1 MHTDVET
8 KCAAKAARVRH
19 MSREDETSLLDLHV
33 NAEEI
38 CKNRQIG
45 VNMKEIMELVRYT
58 KISYLRKQIKCFI
71 WVLLNTLL
79 TLIYPSCI
87 SFVIDHGVEKRD
99 MSTVVNSVVILLLLG
114 LLIILTNYIQQLK
127 YTKLGREICEKLKNR
142 IFQKLCNTNYK
153 FWSKNRVGDILT
165 VINTDISSVE
175 KLFTTTIN
183 NAILN
188 SLYFLGIIIILFL
201 LNYVIGIWISILLI
215 GFMILQ
221 RKNGKKIKNGMT
233 ELRTKMGIFNS
244 NTQEMI
250 SNMPDIQLIY
260 PNNKL
265 QNTYYDQNHQTN
277 ILYFQQVKN
286 ILKAKNIGIG
296 FNTLSVFVALLVG
309 AAGVLNGTMS
319 VGNLFSVVIYVQQ
332 LYSPAIALGDAYNT
346 MKNTQPNIK
355 RILDLLENKDVIK
368 CGPLIPEKRLNGKI
382 SFKHVTFSY
391 GDSNRNI
398 FTDVNLDLEAGKVY
412 GIIGDNGKGKS
423 TFIRL
428 IAGLCIPDSG
438 TISIDDININTYD
451 IEYLRNHIGYLTQK
465 PLLLSGETV
474 IDYTQEKKIL
484 NKFYLKDDIKINDNG
499 MGISGGENQKLA
511 LVHLLNERTKDIFI
525 LDEPTA
531 SVDLKSEEVIC
542 NQIKDILRGKTVL
555 IITHRTNVLKIC
567 DEIIDFNK
575 IESYKNV
582 RIL

>member
-19 MSREDETSLLDLHV
+19 MSSEDETSLLDLHV

>member
-1 MHTDVET
+1 
-8 KCAAKAARVRH
+8 
-19 MSREDETSLLDLHV
+19 
-33 NAEEI
+33 
-38 CKNRQIG
+38 
-45 VNMKEIMELVRYT
+45 
-58 KISYLRKQIKCFI
+58 
-71 WVLLNTLL
+71 
-79 TLIYPSCI
+79 
-87 SFVIDHGVEKRD
+87 
-99 MSTVVNSVVILLLLG
+99 
-114 LLIILTNYIQQLK
+114 
-127 YTKLGREICEKLKNR
+127 
-142 IFQKLCNTNYK
+142 
-153 FWSKNRVGDILT
+153 
-165 VINTDISSVE
+165 
-175 KLFTTTIN
+175 
-183 NAILN
+183 
-188 SLYFLGIIIILFL
+188 
-201 LNYVIGIWISILLI
+201 
-215 GFMILQ
+215 MILQ

>member
-1 MHTDVET
+1 MHTDAET
-8 KCAAKAARVRH
+8 KCAAKAARVP
-19 MSREDETSLLDLHV
+19 DA

-45 VNMKEIMELVRYT
+45 VNMKEIMKIVRYT
-58 KISYLRKQIKCFI
+58 KISYLRKQIKCLI

-221 RKNGKKIKNGMT
+221 RKNGEKIKNGMT
-233 ELRTKMGIFNS
+233 ELRTKMGIFNA

-250 SNMPDIQLIY
+250 SNMPDIQLVY

-265 QNTYYDQNHQTN
+265 QNTYYDQNHKTN
-277 ILYFQQVKN
+277 ILYFRQVKN

-355 RILDLLENKDVIK
+355 RILDLLENKDVVK
-368 CGPLIPEKRLNGKI
+368 CGTLIPEKRLNGKI

-474 IDYTQEKKIL
+474 IDYTQEKEIL
-484 NKFYLKDDIKINDNG
+484 NKFYLKDDIKVNDNG

-511 LVHLLNERTKDIFI
+511 LAHLLNERTKDIFI

>member
-499 MGISGGENQKLA
+499 MEISGGENQKLA

>member
-451 IEYLRNHIGYLTQK
+451 IEYLRNLIGYLTQN

>member
-1 MHTDVET
+1 
-8 KCAAKAARVRH
+8 
-19 MSREDETSLLDLHV
+19 
-33 NAEEI
+33 
-38 CKNRQIG
+38 
-45 VNMKEIMELVRYT
+45 MKEIMKIVEYT
-58 KISYLRKQIKCFI
+58 KISYLKKQIKCLI
-71 WVLLNTLL
+71 WVLINTLL

-99 MSTVVNSVVILLLLG
+99 MSTIVNSVIILLLLG

-127 YTKLGREICEKLKNR
+127 YTKLGREICEKLKNK

-188 SLYFLGIIIILFL
+188 SLYFLGITIILFL
-201 LNYVIGIWISILLI
+201 LNYVIGLWISVLLI
-215 GFMILQ
+215 GFVILQ
-221 RKNGKKIKNGMT
+221 RKNGEKIKNGMT

-250 SNMPDIQLIY
+250 NNMPDIQLVY

-265 QNTYYDQNHQTN
+265 QNAYYDQNHKTN

-309 AAGVLNGTMS
+309 ATGVLNGTMS

-346 MKNTQPNIK
+346 IKNIQPNIK

-368 CGPLIPEKRLNGKI
+368 CGTLIPEKRLNGKI
-382 SFKHVTFSY
+382 SFKHVAFSY
-391 GDSNRNI
+391 GDSNKNI

-428 IAGLCIPDSG
+428 IAGLCIPNSG
-438 TISIDDININTYD
+438 TISIDDININTYNV
-451 IEYLRNHIGYLTQK
+451 EYLRNHIGYLTQK

-474 IDYTQEKKIL
+474 IDYTQEKEIL
-484 NKFYLKDDIKINDNG
+484 KKFYLRDDIKVNDNG
-499 MGISGGENQKLA
+499 IGISGGENQKLA
-511 LVHLLNERTKDIFI
+511 LAHLLNEHTKDIFI

-531 SVDLKSEEVIC
+531 SVDLKSEEIIC
-542 NQIKDILRGKTVL
+542 NQIKDILKGKTVL

-567 DEIIDFNK
+567 DEIIDFNN

>member
-1 MHTDVET
+1 
-8 KCAAKAARVRH
+8 

>member
-1 MHTDVET
+1 
-8 KCAAKAARVRH
+8 
-19 MSREDETSLLDLHV
+19 
-33 NAEEI
+33 
-38 CKNRQIG
+38 
-45 VNMKEIMELVRYT
+45 
-58 KISYLRKQIKCFI
+58 
-71 WVLLNTLL
+71 
-79 TLIYPSCI
+79 
-87 SFVIDHGVEKRD
+87 
-99 MSTVVNSVVILLLLG
+99 
-114 LLIILTNYIQQLK
+114 
-127 YTKLGREICEKLKNR
+127 
-142 IFQKLCNTNYK
+142 
-153 FWSKNRVGDILT
+153 
-165 VINTDISSVE
+165 
-175 KLFTTTIN
+175 
-183 NAILN
+183 
-188 SLYFLGIIIILFL
+188 
-201 LNYVIGIWISILLI
+201 
-215 GFMILQ
+215 
-221 RKNGKKIKNGMT
+221 
-233 ELRTKMGIFNS
+233 
-244 NTQEMI
+244 
-250 SNMPDIQLIY
+250 
-260 PNNKL
+260 
-265 QNTYYDQNHQTN
+265 
-277 ILYFQQVKN
+277 
-286 ILKAKNIGIG
+286 
-296 FNTLSVFVALLVG
+296 
-309 AAGVLNGTMS
+309 MS

>member
-309 AAGVLNGTMS
+309 ATGVLNGTMS

-499 MGISGGENQKLA
+499 MGISAGENQKLA

>member
-286 ILKAKNIGIG
+286 ILR
-296 FNTLSVFVALLVG
+296 
-309 AAGVLNGTMS
+309 
-319 VGNLFSVVIYVQQ
+319 Q
-332 LYSPAIALGDAYNT
+332 
-346 MKNTQPNIK
+346 
-355 RILDLLENKDVIK
+355 
-368 CGPLIPEKRLNGKI
+368 KI
-382 SFKHVTFSY
+382 
-391 GDSNRNI
+391 
-398 FTDVNLDLEAGKVY
+398 
-412 GIIGDNGKGKS
+412 
-423 TFIRL
+423 
-428 IAGLCIPDSG
+428 
-438 TISIDDININTYD
+438 
-451 IEYLRNHIGYLTQK
+451 
-465 PLLLSGETV
+465 
-474 IDYTQEKKIL
+474 
-484 NKFYLKDDIKINDNG
+484 
-499 MGISGGENQKLA
+499 
-511 LVHLLNERTKDIFI
+511 
-525 LDEPTA
+525 
-531 SVDLKSEEVIC
+531 
-542 NQIKDILRGKTVL
+542 
-555 IITHRTNVLKIC
+555 
-567 DEIIDFNK
+567 
-575 IESYKNV
+575 
-582 RIL
+582 

>member
-1 MHTDVET
+1 
-8 KCAAKAARVRH
+8 
-19 MSREDETSLLDLHV
+19 
-33 NAEEI
+33 
-38 CKNRQIG
+38 
-45 VNMKEIMELVRYT
+45 
-58 KISYLRKQIKCFI
+58 
-71 WVLLNTLL
+71 
-79 TLIYPSCI
+79 
-87 SFVIDHGVEKRD
+87 